1 MTTAELYRAIRA
13 EMLTF
18 GGELSREDSERPVPA
33 LPGWTVKD
41 AYAHVTGLCGDVL
54 DGRMDG
60 AGSPQWTAQQVTA
73 RASDDLPSVCA
84 EWERRGRDL
93 DRWLVERGDE
103 GTIFVGFD
111 IWSHYQDVRGALDQ
125 PGERDIEQIDY
136 LLARALDAFDRRFRD
151 AAAPALRVIT
161 DRVDRTLG
169 EGEPGT
175 TLRTTNY
182 ELLRTLFGRRSQ
194 RQMISSRWDG
204 DPNPYLE
211 HLHLFELPVADLV
224 D

>member
-1 MTTAELYRAIRA
+1 
-13 EMLTF
+13 MLAF
-18 GGELSREDSERPVPA
+18 GDGLSRGDAERPVPA

-41 AYAHVTGLCGDVL
+41 AYAHVTGLCGDIL

-60 AGSPQWTAQQVTA
+60 AGSPPWTGRQVTA
-73 RASDDLPSVCA
+73 RANDDLPSVCA
-84 EWERRGRDL
+84 EWEGRGRDL
-93 DRWLVERGDE
+93 DRWLHERGDE

-111 IWSHYQDVRGALDQ
+111 IWSHYQDVRAALDQ
-125 PGERDIEQIDY
+125 RGERNAAHIDY
-136 LLARALDAFDRRFRD
+136 LLARALDAFDGRFRD
-151 AAAPALRVIT
+151 AGAPVLRVIT

-169 EGEPGT
+169 DGPPGA
-175 TLRTTNY
+175 TLHTSDY
-182 ELLRTLFGRRSQ
+182 ELLRMLFGRRS
-194 RQMISSRWDG
+194 RTQMISSRWDG